1 MSEIYG
7 KAFGNLLSAYWSC
20 RAYSI
25 YKQSDF
31 KFSIYMKIGNKYH
44 DSVNSIN
51 KNLFKFFPLNIKFSE
66 KYKIYNNSFNN
77 CISITDEYSIT
88 NFKSNNYDIDDFF
101 ENKENRLFLYFSHM
115 YLGAWDNIIEVIQE
129 ESNSNIINYLKN
141 INTNFPIYEQN
152 EIVIHFRCGNVLSGH
167 THPDYYLLK
176 FKYFKD
182 NIDNNCK
189 KITII
194 WKIDYQDKNTK
205 KETGRYGRDLFVISE
220 LKKYLE
226 LNLNIEVNIHN
237 SYFSD
242 LIYMIYAPKLI
253 ITPSSFS
260 FWPCIMS
267 KHISIVP
274 KCALLCGNRTP
285 KLKKNLYWKDIDDY
299 KISAHKLFETR
310 NDDQEI
316 LKELLNI

>member
-1 MSEIYG
+1 MTEIYG
-7 KAFGNLLSAYWSC
+7 KGFGNLLSAYWSC

-25 YKQSDF
+25 YKQIDF
-31 KFSIYMKIGNKYH
+31 KFIEFLKINNKYYPAV
-44 DSVNSIN
+44 SSIN
-51 KNLFKFFPLNIKFSE
+51 KNLFKFFPLNIKYSTE
-66 KYKIYNNSFNN
+66 YQKYKNSFNHL
-77 CISITDEYSIT
+77 ISATDDYT
-88 NFKSNNYDIDDFF
+88 LNKLKSNQIIDFF
-101 ENKENRLFLYFSHM
+101 ENKEERILLYSSHM
-115 YLGAWDNIIEVIQE
+115 YLGSWNNIIDLIQK
-129 ESNSNIINYLKN
+129 ESHKNIKNYLKN
-141 INTNFPIYEQN
+141 INRNFPSYKEQ
-152 EIVIHFRCGNVLSGH
+152 ETVIHFRCGNVLMGCANL
-167 THPDYYLLK
+167 DYFILK
-176 FKYFKD
+176 YKYFKD
-182 NIDNNCK
+182 NIDSNCK